1 MLSREFRINK
11 SAETA
16 PAEKAEDG
24 TPHELTN
31 IRVQEVSMVDRA
43 ANRRKF
49 LITKRDKKTTKTEFP
64 PDVVVVDAADVVDL
78 AATSRVDIN
87 KVDPADAARAKADKD
102 AAEAAEREA
111 ELKLTSQV
119 KADPPAEEPK
129 KEAPPPAAEEPKKE
143 EPPPAEEQPDEK
155 TPVVDPI
162 TVTEEITVK
171 AATFTIDVD
180 AIVAKVGRPMR
191 RERLERLKVAAK
203 AFTDILAEL
212 DVDEPAEKAET
223 KPEPKPEPAVVV
235 VDTSKTDAEIQRLSS
250 MVESLGKLVKD
261 QGELLA
267 KSRLPVESNTISL
280 EKGRNGHDKV
290 FWDADMA
297 SPQARVRGR
306 SF

>member
-1 MLSREFRINK
+1 M
-11 SAETA
+11 
-16 PAEKAEDG
+16 
-24 TPHELTN
+24 
-31 IRVQEVSMVDRA
+31 
-43 ANRRKF
+43 
-49 LITKRDKKTTKTEFP
+49 
-64 PDVVVVDAADVVDL
+64 
-78 AATSRVDIN
+78 
-87 KVDPADAARAKADKD
+87 
-102 AAEAAEREA
+102 
-111 ELKLTSQV
+111 
-119 KADPPAEEPK
+119 
-129 KEAPPPAAEEPKKE
+129 
-143 EPPPAEEQPDEK
+143 
-155 TPVVDPI
+155 
-162 TVTEEITVK
+162 
-171 AATFTIDVD
+171 IDVD

-212 DVDEPAEKAET
+212 EVDEEPAEKAEL
-223 KPEPKPEPAVVV
+223 KLVPAVDQITVN